1 MALVDSFDSFIF
13 DYGGVLVRHQT
24 IAEQERMAE
33 VAGVPM
39 ETLSELYWSTRLDYD
54 EGLVTGAEYWQRIA
68 QGAGTLFQPET
79 IDRLIE
85 IDNVSWMN
93 YDETMWEW
101 IVQLRGMGKRVA
113 MLSNMPYDLGEA
125 LKSRTDRLTNFD
137 HVTLSYEVR
146 SVKPQPAIYE
156 HCLEGLGVK
165 ADRAIFFDDRIANC
179 QGAEMLGIRAIEF
192 LDRDAVLAQAR
203 G

>member
-1 MALVDSFDSFIF
+1 MALVDSYDGFIF
-13 DYGGVLVRHQT
+13 DYGGVLVHHQT
-24 IAEQERMAE
+24 VAEQERMAE
-33 VAGVPM
+33 VAGIPK

-68 QGAGTLFQPET
+68 QGAGTLFQADT

-113 MLSNMPYDLGEA
+113 MLSNMPSDLGET
-125 LKSRTDRLTNFD
+125 LKSQTNRLSNFD

-146 SVKPQPAIYE
+146 SIKPHPAIYE

-179 QGAEMLGIRAIEF
+179 QGAEMLGLRAIEF
-192 LDRDAVLAQAR
+192 LDRDAVLALAR
-203 G
+203 A

>member
-1 MALVDSFDSFIF
+1 MALVDSYDGFIF
-13 DYGGVLVRHQT
+13 DYGGVLVHHQT
-24 IAEQERMAE
+24 VAEQERMAE
-33 VAGVPM
+33 VAGIPK

-68 QGAGTLFQPET
+68 QGAGTLFQPDT

-113 MLSNMPYDLGEA
+113 MLSNMPSDLGET
-125 LKSRTDRLTNFD
+125 LKRQTNRLSNFD
-137 HVTLSYEVR
+137 HVTL
-146 SVKPQPAIYE
+146 
-156 HCLEGLGVK
+156 
-165 ADRAIFFDDRIANC
+165 
-179 QGAEMLGIRAIEF
+179 
-192 LDRDAVLAQAR
+192 
-203 G
+203 